1 MKKIV
6 TLLCTSLI
14 VLLMFSTP
22 GITVTAAEN
31 VVENV
36 TYLGPPEP
44 GEVEDPGDDDCT
56 CHDLLPLTGSERN
69 KIVATLLK
77 SDVFKSQKMNLK
89 NDGYK
94 WNGANGI
101 EVIQPT
107 EDVTL
112 VGVPF
117 INIDGTIEMHAFF
130 IGDIKDFFDYL
141 EAQKIEHANNQQ

>member
-36 TYLGPPEP
+36 TYLGPPQP
-44 GEVEDPGDDDCT
+44 GEVEDPGDDGCT
-56 CHDLLPLTGSERN
+56 CHDLVPLTGSERN

-77 SDVFKSQKMNLK
+77 SDVFKNQKMNFIK
-89 NDGYK
+89 DGFK
-94 WNGANGI
+94 WNGASGI
-101 EVIQPT
+101 EVIQPI
-107 EDVTL
+107 EEVTL

-117 INIDGTIEMHAFF
+117 ISTDGILEMHTFL
-130 IGDIKDFFDYL
+130 IGDFEDFLNYINTLHPQADEQL
-141 EAQKIEHANNQQ
+141 

>member
-1 MKKIV
+1 MKKIL

-36 TYLGPPEP
+36 TYLDPPRP
-44 GEVEDPGDDDCT
+44 GEVEDPGDDGCT
-56 CHDLLPLTGSERN
+56 CHDLVPLTGSERN

-77 SDVFKSQKMNLK
+77 SDVFKNQKMNFK
-89 NDGYK
+89 KDGYK
-94 WNGANGI
+94 WNGASGI
-101 EVIQPT
+101 EVIQPI
-107 EDVTL
+107 EEVTL

-117 INIDGTIEMHAFF
+117 TSTDGILEMHTFL
-130 IGDIKDFFDYL
+130 IGDFEDFLNYIYTLHPQADEQL
-141 EAQKIEHANNQQ
+141 